1 MTSRLEKRT
10 YVKLAHLNLSF
21 GESMTQIKIS
31 QGVFLPSN
39 AAIVIGVLKQFI
51 ESAGDPTINVFE
63 HVVS

>member
-1 MTSRLEKRT
+1 MI
-10 YVKLAHLNLSF
+10 
-21 GESMTQIKIS
+21 QIKIS